1 VEIHSA
7 SLSSKKIGIE
17 KANRGHE
24 ECGICANIKG
34 HCELMKE
41 KG

>member
-7 SLSSKKIGIE
+7 SLNSKKIGLE
-17 KANRGHE
+17 KANRGYE
-24 ECGICANIKG
+24 EYGICANIKG
-34 HCELMKE
+34 HYKLMRE